1 MIIKWKKSNPKVIPL
16 LIEKNEKDGK
26 TGQIKGSILLMEGI
40 NCVKDEEWKA
50 AAKNLDDRIDKP
62 FIEVIEDSSKEV
74 VDPKNPKKKVMKPV
88 KGLEKFE
95 AKEAVEMIDDCFSI
109 PTLEFWLDNEGR
121 NEIRAAIAKKIEDI
135 NDNNLTKEKS
145 DKRKKSKKKKGK

>member
-16 LIEKNEKDGK
+16 LIEKSEKDGK

-62 FIEVIEDSSKEV
+62 FIEVIEDAVEV
-74 VDPKNPKKKVMKPV
+74 QDPKNPKKKVMKSA

-95 AKEAVEMIDDCFSI
+95 AKEAVKMVEDCFNI
-109 PTLEFWLDNEGR
+109 KTLEFWLDNEGR
-121 NEIRAAIAKKIEDI
+121 NEVRAAIAKKIEDI

-145 DKRKKSKKKKGK
+145 DKRKKSKKNKGK